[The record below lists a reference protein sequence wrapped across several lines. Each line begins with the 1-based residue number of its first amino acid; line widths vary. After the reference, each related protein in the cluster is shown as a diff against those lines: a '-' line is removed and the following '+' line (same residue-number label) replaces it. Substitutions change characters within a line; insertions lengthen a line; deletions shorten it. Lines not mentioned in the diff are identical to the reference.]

1 MVLTNGTKSSN
12 INVSNNSVSIQYLE
26 IANKDVVDYLLQ
38 IALEERQQAV
48 TRIFEVGTYCL
59 QRTQN
64 SQDLEFVKRQV
75 QALLAEV
82 AAIVGVVPQTVEA
95 ELIKKIGADDG
106 QVLAPIHAQVKLT
119 STVIKSQLDDVKNM
133 IARDIDPSKESSVIG
148 SAIKQIKNLLDPCRK
163 DSIQGMLSAAVVDVT
178 SENGALAKAVKN
190 VISESVKPLAD
201 QVDKLAKEIR
211 GSNAASDALLNTTFK
226 GATYEEE
233 VVQELQA
240 LSKLMGAEITYVATD
255 NKPGDIIVKFS
266 SKSLT
271 TTDTSIVI
279 EVKDVES
286 NGWGRK
292 RISEHLSKAMS
303 LRQANAAIFLCRS
316 SNGFAQEIGEWGEG
330 ACGQGL
336 WVATT
341 HHLLPTAIRFLVVQ
355 QKFELQ
361 RTSQQGIDT
370 NSVETQIQRIRTTL
384 KRITNIN
391 THINKLRE
399 NSNTI
404 ASEVDSLKLEI
415 RDALDCIE
423 DSITV

>member
-12 INVSNNSVSIQYLE
+12 IQVKNNSVLIQNLE
-26 IANKDVVDYLLQ
+26 ITSKDAAEYLLQ
-38 IALEERQQAV
+38 IAPEDRLQAI

-64 SQDLEFVKRQV
+64 SQDLDFVKRQI
-75 QALLAEV
+75 QALLKEV
-82 AAIVGVVPQTVEA
+82 ADVVGVVPQTVEA
-95 ELIKKIGADDG
+95 ELIKKIGASDG
-106 QVLAPIHAQVKLT
+106 QVLAPIQAQVKLT
-119 STVIKSQLDDVKNM
+119 STVIKNQLDDVKNL
-133 IARDIDPSKESSVIG
+133 IARDIDPSKESSIIG

-163 DSIQGMLSAAVVDVT
+163 DSIQGMLSAVVVDVT
-178 SENGALAKAVKN
+178 SENGALAKAVKSA
-190 VISESVKPLAD
+190 VSESVKPLAD
-201 QVDKLAKEIR
+201 EVDKLAKEIR
-211 GSNAASDALLNTTFK
+211 GYDAATEALLNTTLK

-240 LSKLMGAEITYVATD
+240 LSKLMGAEISYVATD

-271 TTDTSIVI
+271 TIDTSIVI
-279 EVKDVES
+279 EAKDVES
-286 NGWGRK
+286 ERWGRK
-292 RISEHLSKAMS
+292 RISDYLSKAMICRNAS
-303 LRQANAAIFLCRS
+303 AAIFLCRS
-316 SNGFAQEIGEWGEG
+316 SNGLAQEIGEWAEG
-330 ACGQGL
+330 ACGQGS

-355 QKFELQ
+355 QKLELQ
-361 RTSQQGIDT
+361 RASQQSIDT
-370 NSVETQIQRIRTTL
+370 TSVEAQILRIRTTL

-399 NSNTI
+399 SSNTI
-404 ASEVDSLKLEI
+404 ASEIDSLKLEI

>member
-1 MVLTNGTKSSN
+1 
-12 INVSNNSVSIQYLE
+12 
-26 IANKDVVDYLLQ
+26 
-38 IALEERQQAV
+38 
-48 TRIFEVGTYCL
+48 
-59 QRTQN
+59 
-64 SQDLEFVKRQV
+64 
-75 QALLAEV
+75 
-82 AAIVGVVPQTVEA
+82 
-95 ELIKKIGADDG
+95 
-106 QVLAPIHAQVKLT
+106 
-119 STVIKSQLDDVKNM
+119 
-133 IARDIDPSKESSVIG
+133 
-148 SAIKQIKNLLDPCRK
+148 
-163 DSIQGMLSAAVVDVT
+163 MLSAAVVDVT

-190 VISESVKPLAD
+190 VVSESVKPLAD
-201 QVDKLAKEIR
+201 EVDKLAKEIR
-211 GSNAASDALLNTTFK
+211 GSNAATDALLNTTFK

-233 VVQELQA
+233 VVRELQA

-286 NGWGRK
+286 DGWGRK

-316 SNGFAQEIGEWGEG
+316 SNGLAQEIGEWGEG

-355 QKFELQ
+355 QKLELQ

-370 NSVETQIQRIRTTL
+370 NSVEAQIQRIRTTL